1 MRGKNALEICLRKD
15 FHSCD
20 VCVTP
25 LSKYAMAK
33 YGLESEV
40 TLCPA
45 AVRSVEAVVGAV
57 QFPVAMPSHNPIILH
72 WALSLSREAPSHNP
86 QPAST
91 TGHQINSEQN
101 NIKQIIAN
109 QSNTEQVTTLINEH
123 NNHMCAGQY

>member
-1 MRGKNALEICLRKD
+1 MD

-72 WALSLSREAPSHNP
+72 WALSLSREAPHTTLS
-86 QPAST
+86 QPAPQGTRST
-91 TGHQINSEQN
+91 LNGQT
-101 NIKQIIAN
+101 
-109 QSNTEQVTTLINEH
+109 SNRS
-123 NNHMCAGQY
+123 